1 MSSLIRAQSY
11 DPHQRLIVPLD
22 ITDLLPD
29 NHLARF
35 LVDVTANLDLSLLEE
50 KYHSVKGEIPYHPQM
65 MVTLLLYPY
74 CKGCYSS
81 RRIEEKTYT
90 DIAYRYIAAGKHP
103 DHSTISRFRAN
114 NLELLKDLFF
124 QSIMMCK
131 KAGLVKLGN
140 AAIDGTKIKANASI
154 RKTKNYKAIKKEY
167 DELKKAVDELMK
179 KGQEKDR
186 EEDRKYGKDKRG
198 DELPENLAKKEM
210 RLKELGQIKDQ
221 MEREVKAI
229 AKEHNQKIKE
239 REEEEKRTGKKKRG
253 RKPKKKEE
261 TPGEKVRHNFTDPD
275 SRMMKDNGTN
285 SFVQGY
291 NCQNVVDLNSQVV
304 ISCDVTQ
311 DANDKHQAIP
321 MIMMLIETFEIT
333 DLKELQDV
341 ILTLDAGYYTEGDLK
356 EILEMGFDLYISPD
370 GYKSKGKIELPKMKG
385 RIPKSMS
392 LKDRMRR
399 KIRTKV
405 GKKRYGKRNIV
416 EAPFGWIKEARN
428 FRRFMMRGIEKA
440 KGEWCLVNLTHNI
453 LVMHRAEVVL

>member
-1 MSSLIRAQSY
+1 
-11 DPHQRLIVPLD
+11 
-22 ITDLLPD
+22 
-29 NHLARF
+29 
-35 LVDVTANLDLSLLEE
+35 
-50 KYHSVKGEIPYHPQM
+50 
-65 MVTLLLYPY
+65 
-74 CKGCYSS
+74 
-81 RRIEEKTYT
+81 
-90 DIAYRYIAAGKHP
+90 
-103 DHSTISRFRAN
+103 
-114 NLELLKDLFF
+114 
-124 QSIMMCK
+124 
-131 KAGLVKLGN
+131 
-140 AAIDGTKIKANASI
+140 
-154 RKTKNYKAIKKEY
+154 
-167 DELKKAVDELMK
+167 
-179 KGQEKDR
+179 
-186 EEDRKYGKDKRG
+186 
-198 DELPENLAKKEM
+198 
-210 RLKELGQIKDQ
+210 
-221 MEREVKAI
+221 
-229 AKEHNQKIKE
+229 
-239 REEEEKRTGKKKRG
+239 
-253 RKPKKKEE
+253 
-261 TPGEKVRHNFTDPD
+261 
-275 SRMMKDNGTN
+275 MMKDNGTN